1 MLLTRRFKS
10 PVNTLAAL
18 SAFSYPVSAPVAHP
32 PARARLA
39 RTMASSAPLDA
50 PKQPKHAQ
58 DSWRLP
64 TPSSPQ
70 PTLKVYNSLTR
81 SKVDFVSKRPGVVT
95 WYNCGPTVYDAS
107 HMGHA
112 RNYMAQ
118 DIMRRILRDYFG
130 YDVNFVMNIT
140 DVDDKIIV
148 RARQSHLLTNY
159 ISELSSSSSPLPRAL
174 QEVMAA
180 WTAYFFKTL
189 SSSLAAPPASSDYAA
204 AQIGWV
210 EVQQFAKD
218 PKWVEEQKVKNEKFS
233 MYLTSVQGGYE
244 ALIKAQDQEKSGKV
258 GVEEAKELVEANRD
272 AVGLWLDKQLGA
284 SVTDPAVFRDLAA
297 FWEESFFNSM
307 SALHVE
313 RPTTLTRVSEYIPE
327 IVSFVEGIVKRGFA
341 YEGGGSVWFDTVNFE
356 GAKGEEGEGDEEW
369 KHTYAKLQPWS
380 KGNRELLEDGEGSL
394 TSSAGKRSA
403 ADFALWKSSKPG
415 EPAWPSTWGPGRPG
429 WHIECSVMASA
440 VLGDNMDVHSG
451 GVDLAFPHHDNE
463 IAQSEAFHNCRQ
475 WVNYFLH
482 TGHLHIEG
490 LKMSKSLKNF
500 ITIDDALKTHS
511 ARQLR
516 FAFLMQN
523 WSARLDFKES
533 SMQEVRNSEG
543 VLNNF
548 FALIKALAVEAK
560 ERSVASDGRHYYEQA
575 EIDLMSKLGS
585 AQSAFRSA
593 LCDSFDTPTAIQVLL
608 DLVSATNIYLSRGR
622 NNVNVNVLFAVEE
635 WVTRQLRMFGLG
647 EGAPV
652 DAQGEKVIGWGMAV
666 AKGEESDV
674 NRESVLM
681 PYLRALSGFRDQ
693 VRQLA
698 MSGAPA
704 SEILALSDRLR
715 DVDLV
720 DLGVALDDQDDGKA
734 MVKLVPPEVLRQAR
748 DAKAAAAQE
757 KLARKAAAAAA
768 AEAKRLERLEKGR
781 VPPTE
786 MFRSNPEYSEF
797 DAQGLPTKD
806 KDGAELPKSR
816 GKKLLKEW
824 QMQEK
829 LHKEFLAEQAKGQ

>member
-1 MLLTRRFKS
+1 
-10 PVNTLAAL
+10 
-18 SAFSYPVSAPVAHP
+18 
-32 PARARLA
+32 
-39 RTMASSAPLDA
+39 MASSAPLDA
-50 PKQPKHAQ
+50 PKPKHSQ

-64 TPSSPQ
+64 VPAVPE
-70 PTLKVYNSLTR
+70 PKLKVYNSLTR
-81 SKVDFVSKRPGVVT
+81 SKVEFVPKRPGVVT

-130 YDVNFVMNIT
+130 FDVNFVMNIT

-148 RARQSHLLTNY
+148 RARQSHLLKNY
-159 ISELSSSSSPLPRAL
+159 LSELAASSTPLSSRVL
-174 QEVMAA
+174 QEVETA

-189 SSSLAAPPASSDYAA
+189 SSSLPTPPTSTDFAAASSGW
-204 AQIGWV
+204 AQ
-210 EVQQFAKD
+210 VQQLAQD
-218 PKWVEEQKVKNEKFS
+218 AKWVEEQKVKNEKFA
-233 MYLTSVQGGYE
+233 MYLASVQSGFEGL
-244 ALIKAQDQEKSGKV
+244 AKAQAAEKAGKT
-258 GVEEAKELVEANRD
+258 GVEEAKDLVESNRD

-297 FWEESFFNSM
+297 FWEDSFFKSM

-327 IVSFVEGIVKRGFA
+327 IVSFVEGIVKRGYA
-341 YEGGGSVWFDTVNFE
+341 YEGGGSVWFDTVKFE
-356 GAKGEEGEGDEEW
+356 GAQGEEGEEDAGW

-394 TSSAGKRSA
+394 TSTAGKRSA

-415 EPAWPSTWGPGRPG
+415 EPAWPSPWGPGRPG

-440 VLGDNMDVHSG
+440 VLGENMDVHSG

-500 ITIDDALKTHS
+500 ITIDDALEKHS

-516 FAFLMQN
+516 FAFLSQN
-523 WSARLDFKES
+523 WAARLDFKEAA
-533 SMQEVRNSEG
+533 MQEVRSAEQL
-543 VLNNF
+543 LNNF

-560 ERSVASDGRHYYEQA
+560 EKSVASDGRHHYEQA
-575 EIDLMSKLGS
+575 EIDLMAKLED
-585 AQSAFRSA
+585 AQFAFRTA
-593 LCDSFDTPTAIQVLL
+593 LCDSFDTPTGLQILL
-608 DLVSATNIYLSRGR
+608 DLVSTTNIYLSRGR
-622 NNVNVNVLFAVEE
+622 NNVNVAVLLAVEE
-635 WVTRQLRMFGLG
+635 WVSRMLRVFGLG

-652 DAQGEKVIGWGMAV
+652 DGQGERIIGWGQPV
-666 AKGEESDV
+666 AKGDASGVD
-674 NRESVLM
+674 RESVLM

-720 DLGVALDDQDDGKA
+720 DLGVALDDQDDGRA
-734 MVKLVPPEVLRQAR
+734 MVKLVSPELLRQAR

-757 KLARKAAAAAA
+757 KAARKAATAAA

-781 VPPTE
+781 LAPQE
-786 MFRSNPEYSEF
+786 MFRSNAEEFSEW
-797 DAQGLPTKD
+797 DEQGLPLKD
-806 KDGAELPKSR
+806 KEGVELPKSKQ
-816 GKKLLKEW
+816 KKLKKEW
-824 QMQEK
+824 DVQKK
-829 LHKEFLAEQAKGQ
+829 LHDEFLKEQAKGQ

>member
-1 MLLTRRFKS
+1 
-10 PVNTLAAL
+10 
-18 SAFSYPVSAPVAHP
+18 
-32 PARARLA
+32 
-39 RTMASSAPLDA
+39 MASSAPVDA
-50 PKQPKHAQ
+50 PKAAKPTQ

-64 TPSSPQ
+64 VPAHPE
-70 PTLKVYNSLTR
+70 PCLKVYNSLTR
-81 SKVDFVSKRPGVVT
+81 SKVDFVTKRPGTVT

-148 RARQSHLLTNY
+148 RARQSHLLNNY
-159 ISELSSSSSPLPRAL
+159 LSELAGSSAPLSSRLL
-174 QEVMAA
+174 QEVSTA

-189 SSSLAAPPASSDYAA
+189 APAPSTVSTDNDYGA
-204 AQIGWV
+204 AQAGWAQ
-210 EVQQFAKD
+210 VQELAKD
-218 PKWVEEQKVKNEKFS
+218 ARWVDEQKVKNEKFS
-233 MYLTSVQGGYE
+233 MYYASVDAGLAG
-244 ALIKAQDQEKSGKV
+244 LLKAEQSEKSGRT
-258 GVEEAKELVEANRD
+258 GIDQAKELVEANRD
-272 AVGLWLDKQLGA
+272 AVGLWLDKQMGA

-297 FWEESFFNSM
+297 FWEDSFFKSM

-327 IVSFVEGIVKRGFA
+327 IVFFVEGIVNRGFA
-341 YEGGGSVWFDTVNFE
+341 YEGGGSVWFDTVKFE
-356 GAKGEEGEGDEEW
+356 GAKGVEGDGDEGW

-394 TSSAGKRSA
+394 TSTTGKRSA

-415 EPAWPSTWGPGRPG
+415 EPAWPSPWGPGRPG

-500 ITIDDALKTHS
+500 ITIDDALEKHT

-516 FAFLMQN
+516 FAFLLQN
-523 WSARLDFKES
+523 WNARLDFKES
-533 SMQEVRNSEG
+533 AMQEVRSAEG
-543 VLNNF
+543 LLNNF
-548 FALIKALAVEAK
+548 FALTKALAQEAK
-560 ERSVASDGRHYYEQA
+560 ERAVASDGSHHYEAA
-575 EIDLMSKLGS
+575 EAELMAKLTTS
-585 AQSAFRSA
+585 QSAFRAA
-593 LCDSFDTPTAIQVLL
+593 LCDSFDTPTAIQTLL
-608 DLVSATNIYLSRGR
+608 DLVSAANIYLSRGR
-622 NNVNVNVLFAVEE
+622 SNVNVPVLLAVEE

-652 DAQGEKVIGWGMAV
+652 DATGERVVGWGQAA
-666 AKGEESDV
+666 AKGDTSGVD
-674 NRESVLM
+674 RESLLM
-681 PYLRALSGFRDQ
+681 PYLRVLSGFRDQ

-698 MSGAPA
+698 MAGAPA
-704 SEILALSDRLR
+704 SDILALSDRLR
-715 DVDLV
+715 DLDLV
-720 DLGVALDDQDDGKA
+720 DLGVALDDQDDGRA
-734 MVKLVPPEVLRQAR
+734 MVKLVPPEILRQAR
-748 DAKAAAAQE
+748 EAKLAAAQE

-768 AEAKRLERLEKGR
+768 AEQKRLERLEKGR
-781 VPPTE
+781 LAPTD
-786 MFRSNPEYSEF
+786 MFRNSTDDYSEW
-797 DAQGLPTKD
+797 DGQGLPTKD
-806 KDGAELPKSR
+806 KAGEELPKSR
-816 GKKLLKEW
+816 RKKLQKEW
-824 QMQEK
+824 DAQKK
-829 LHKEFLAEQAKGQ
+829 LHDDFLKEQAKQ

>member
-1 MLLTRRFKS
+1 
-10 PVNTLAAL
+10 
-18 SAFSYPVSAPVAHP
+18 
-32 PARARLA
+32 
-39 RTMASSAPLDA
+39 MASSAPADA
-50 PKQPKHAQ
+50 PKAAKATQ

-64 TPSSPQ
+64 TATLPEPK
-70 PTLKVYNSLTR
+70 LKVYNSLTR
-81 SKVDFVSKRPGVVT
+81 SKVEFVTKRPGVVT

-148 RARQSHLLTNY
+148 RARQSHLLNNY
-159 ISELSSSSSPLPRAL
+159 LADLSTSSTPLSSRVL
-174 QEVMAA
+174 QEVETA

-189 SSSLAAPPASSDYAA
+189 SSSLPSPPSPSATDYST
-204 AQIGWV
+204 AQAGWK
-210 EVQQFAKD
+210 EIQDLAAKD
-218 PKWVEEQKVKNEKFS
+218 GKWVEEQKVKNEKFG
-233 MYLTSVQGGYE
+233 MYLSSV
-244 ALIKAQDQEKSGKV
+244 KSGLDGLEKARA
-258 GVEEAKELVEANRD
+258 GEREGKTDLEAAKDLVESNRD

-284 SVTDPAVFRDLAA
+284 SVTDPAIFRDLAA
-297 FWEESFFNSM
+297 FWESSFFNSM

-327 IVSFVEGIVKRGFA
+327 IVSFVEGIVQRGFA
-341 YEGGGSVWFDTVNFE
+341 YEGGGSVWFDTVKFE
-356 GAKGEEGEGDEEW
+356 GAKGEEGEGEDEAW

-394 TSSAGKRSA
+394 TSTTGKRSA

-415 EPAWPSTWGPGRPG
+415 EPAWPSPWGAGRPG

-440 VLGDNMDVHSG
+440 VLGENMDVHSG

-500 ITIDDALKTHS
+500 ITIDDALEKHS

-523 WSARLDFKES
+523 WAARLDFKEAA
-533 SMQEVRNSEG
+533 MQEVRSAEQL
-543 VLNNF
+543 LNNF

-560 ERSVASDGRHYYEQA
+560 EKSVASDGKHHYEQP
-575 EIDLMSKLGS
+575 ETDLMAKLAD
-585 AQSAFRSA
+585 AQSAFRAA
-593 LCDSFDTPTAIQVLL
+593 LCDSFDTPTALQVLL
-608 DLVSATNIYLSRGR
+608 DLVSTTNIYLSRGR
-622 NNVNVNVLFAVEE
+622 NNVNVSVLLAVEE
-635 WVTRQLRMFGLG
+635 WVSRMLRVFGLG

-652 DAQGEKVIGWGMAV
+652 DPQGERVIGWGQAV
-666 AKGEESDV
+666 AKGDESGVD
-674 NRESVLM
+674 RESLLM

-720 DLGVALDDQDDGKA
+720 DLGVALDDQDDGRA
-734 MVKLVPPEVLRQAR
+734 MVKLVSPEQLRQAR
-748 DAKAAAAQE
+748 DAKAAAAAE
-757 KLARKAAAAAA
+757 KAARKAATAAA

-781 VPPTE
+781 VAPEE
-786 MFRSNPEYSEF
+786 MFRRNTEEYSEW
-797 DAQGLPTKD
+797 DEQGLPLKD
-806 KDGAELPKSR
+806 KEGVELPKSKQ
-816 GKKLLKEW
+816 KKLKKEW
-824 QMQEK
+824 DSQQK
-829 LHKEFLAEQAKGQ
+829 LHAEFLKEQAKGQ